1 MITIVKHNLNT
12 ENHRIHY
19 KMIQILLPLAFI
31 PFLVL
36 LIWIRNT
43 EKNGKE
49 PWASVA
55 FAFFWGATIAT
66 TMSLV
71 VEEVVSDHIID
82 FFILSVIIAPII
94 EEFTKPL
101 ALHFIKKEINEIE
114 DGLIFGMVAGFG
126 FAATENLLYGMK
138 FWNEGFIVLISL
150 FYLRTIGSGFLH
162 ASATALTGYGY
173 GLKVIKKR
181 PFKSILPFFLIAI
194 AIHSIFN
201 LFALS
206 SQITNQ
212 IFGTV
217 IAATFAVTLLILIRK
232 KVLILDRKSMH
243 LEIQ

>member
-1 MITIVKHNLNT
+1 MRITACPRCGSR
-12 ENHRIHY
+12 RIY
-19 KMIQILLPLAFI
+19 AGTMGDGV
-31 PFLVL
+31 LV
-36 LIWIRNT
+36 
-43 EKNGKE
+43 GY
-49 PWASVA
+49 
-55 FAFFWGATIAT
+55 T
-66 TMSLV
+66 TKDVCRDCGYQGM
-71 VEEVVSDHIID
+71 
-82 FFILSVIIAPII
+82 P
-94 EEFTKPL
+94 
-101 ALHFIKKEINEIE
+101 
-114 DGLIFGMVAGFG
+114 LIFGMVAGFG